1 MEGDV
6 LRDTGCSGV
15 VVKQLFVT
23 TSQFTGK
30 FGFMQMADNT
40 LRRVPIA
47 TVSID
52 TPYFTGSVEVLC
64 PPDAIYNAIIGNIVG
79 SLSSE

>member
-6 LRDTGCSGV
+6 LRDMGCSGV
-15 VVKQLFVT
+15 IVKQRFVT
-23 TSQFTGK
+23 NSQYTGK

-52 TPYFTGSVEVLC
+52 TPYPISLAVLRHCVLLMLFTL
-64 PPDAIYNAIIGNIVG
+64 P
-79 SLSSE
+79 SEMFQELEQR